1 VVRQGREGSFVYTRG
16 YHSFGPYPMMR
27 RLLVPILA
35 LMIVAGCATDR
46 NADQQR
52 LARLEPSI
60 LYKRGAQAARAG
72 NYEEAVA
79 TFEALVAR
87 YPFTA
92 EARQGRLD
100 VIHAYYKL
108 GEKESAKDSAETFIR
123 ENPAHE
129 RLDYVW
135 YLKGLIDFERTPYT
149 VERWLRVDLSARVPK
164 TAADSF
170 ESFKTLVES
179 FPQSPYA
186 AEGRRRMIYLRN
198 RLAGYEMQV
207 ARHYMERGA
216 WVAAAQRAN
225 QTIEQYDGAPVVI
238 DALRV
243 MYRCY
248 NELDYKDL
256 AENTEKV
263 FRENF
268 PNEKL
273 ETTAQSSRRWWKPWS
288 KG

>member
-1 VVRQGREGSFVYTRG
+1 
-16 YHSFGPYPMMR
+16 MR
-27 RLLVPILA
+27 RILIPLLAVM
-35 LMIVAGCATDR
+35 LMAGCATDR
-46 NADQQR
+46 NRDQQR

-60 LYKRGAQAARAG
+60 LYKRGKEAVRAG
-72 NYEEAVA
+72 DYQEAVA
-79 TFEALVAR
+79 VFEALAAR
-87 YPFTA
+87 YAFTP
-92 EARQGRLD
+92 EAKQARLD
-100 VIHAYYKL
+100 IIHAYYKL
-108 GEKESAKDSAETFIR
+108 GEKESAKDAAETFIR
-123 ENPAHE
+123 ENPAHQ

-135 YLKGLIDFERTPYT
+135 YLKGLIDFERTAYA
-149 VERWLRVDLSARVPK
+149 VERWLRVDLAARVPK

-170 ESFKTLVES
+170 ESFKTLVTT

-186 AEGRRRMIYLRN
+186 VDGQRRMIYLRN
-198 RLAGYEMQV
+198 RLANYEMGV

-243 MYRCY
+243 MIRCY
-248 NELDYKDL
+248 QELDYKDL
-256 AENTEKV
+256 ADNTEKV

-268 PNEKL
+268 PNEPIEL
-273 ETTAQSSRRWWKPWS
+273 NTEDSRRWWKFWR

>member
-1 VVRQGREGSFVYTRG
+1 
-16 YHSFGPYPMMR
+16 M
-27 RLLVPILA
+27 LVA
-35 LMIVAGCATDR
+35 ACATDR
-46 NADQQR
+46 NRDQQR

-60 LYKRGAQAARAG
+60 LYKRGAQAAKAG

-87 YPFTA
+87 YPFTP

-149 VERWLRVDLSARVPK
+149 VERWLRVDLTARVPK
-164 TAADSF
+164 TAAESF
-170 ESFKTLVES
+170 ESFKSLVEN

-207 ARHYMERGA
+207 AHHYMDRGA

-225 QTIEQYDGAPVVI
+225 LTIEQYDGAPAVM

-243 MYRCY
+243 LIRCY
-248 NELDYKDL
+248 NELNYKDL

-268 PNEKL
+268 PDEPLQKNSK
-273 ETTAQSSRRWWKPWS
+273 SSGSWWKFWD

>member
-1 VVRQGREGSFVYTRG
+1 
-16 YHSFGPYPMMR
+16 MR
-27 RLLVPILA
+27 RFLIPLLAVL
-35 LMIVAGCATDR
+35 LVAGCANDR
-46 NADQQR
+46 NRDQQR

-87 YPFTA
+87 YPFTP

-123 ENPAHE
+123 ENPAHV

-186 AEGRRRMIYLRN
+186 AEGRRRMVYLRN
-198 RLAGYEMQV
+198 RLASYEMQV
-207 ARHYMERGA
+207 ANHYMERGA

-238 DALRV
+238 DALR
-243 MYRCY
+243 MLIRCY
-248 NELDYKDL
+248 NELNYTDL

-268 PNEKL
+268 PDESPAMK
-273 ETTAQSSRRWWKPWS
+273 ASKARWWKPWS
-288 KG
+288 RG

>member
-1 VVRQGREGSFVYTRG
+1 
-16 YHSFGPYPMMR
+16 MMR
-27 RLLVPILA
+27 RLLIPLFA
-35 LMIVAGCATDR
+35 LMLVAAGCANDR
-46 NADQQR
+46 NRDQQR

-92 EARQGRLD
+92 EARQARLD
-100 VIHAYYKL
+100 VIHSYYKL

-135 YLKGLIDFERTPYT
+135 YLKGLVDFERMPYT
-149 VERWLRVDLSARVPK
+149 VERWMRVDLSARVPK

-207 ARHYMERGA
+207 AHHYMERGA

-225 QTIEQYDGAPVVI
+225 QTIEQYDGAPVVV

-243 MYRCY
+243 LFRCY
-248 NELDYKDL
+248 NELNYKDL
-256 AENTEKV
+256 ADNTEKV

-268 PNEKL
+268 PNESLQLKS
-273 ETTAQSSRRWWKPWS
+273 ETSRSWWKPWG
-288 KG
+288 KN

>member
-1 VVRQGREGSFVYTRG
+1 
-16 YHSFGPYPMMR
+16 MR
-27 RLLVPILA
+27 RFLIPLLA
-35 LMIVAGCATDR
+35 LMLVAGCATDR

-60 LYKRGAQAARAG
+60 LYKRGSQAVKAAD
-72 NYEEAVA
+72 YQEAVA
-79 TFEALVAR
+79 VFEALVAR
-87 YPFTA
+87 YPFTP
-92 EARQGRLD
+92 EARQARLD
-100 VIHAYYKL
+100 IIHAYYRL
-108 GEKESAKDSAETFIR
+108 GEKESAKDAAETFIR

-135 YLKGLIDFERTPYT
+135 YIKGLIDYERTAYT
-149 VERWLRVDLSARVPK
+149 VERWLRVDLTARVPK
-164 TAADSF
+164 SAADSF
-170 ESFKTLVES
+170 ESLKTLVTD
-179 FPQSPYA
+179 FPRSPYA
-186 AEGRRRMIYLRN
+186 ADARRRMIYLRN

-225 QTIEQYDGAPVVI
+225 QTIEQYDGSPAVK

-243 MYRCY
+243 MFHCY

-256 AENTEKV
+256 AANTEKV

-268 PNEKL
+268 PNESL
-273 ETTAQSSRRWWKPWS
+273 ELQTKVSRSWWKLWE